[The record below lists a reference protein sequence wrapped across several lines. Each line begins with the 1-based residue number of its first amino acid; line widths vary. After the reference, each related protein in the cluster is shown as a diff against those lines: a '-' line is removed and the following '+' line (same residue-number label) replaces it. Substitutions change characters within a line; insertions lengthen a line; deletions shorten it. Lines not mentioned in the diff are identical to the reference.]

1 MTNLIKKT
9 VSLLFCVFLSLSI
22 YAQTNYD
29 DFFSD
34 EFAMAGFDGS
44 VSSIYQTNDGQIFVG
59 GNFKWFNGNKEL
71 NGIAM
76 LNKEANFIHPLGK
89 EILFRVNDVQE
100 FQEQL
105 FIVGYDN
112 DIYIYNKEEGDW
124 TAAGT
129 VNGSVT
135 RMTKRATRDTP
146 QSQTG
151 T

>member
-59 GNFKWFNGNKEL
+59 GNFKWFNGNKSGSSSL
-71 NGIAM
+71 AKVAFYY
-76 LNKEANFIHPLGK
+76 LYNFYRS
-89 EILFRVNDVQE
+89 IL
-100 FQEQL
+100 
-105 FIVGYDN
+105 
-112 DIYIYNKEEGDW
+112 
-124 TAAGT
+124 
-129 VNGSVT
+129 
-135 RMTKRATRDTP
+135 
-146 QSQTG
+146 
-151 T
+151 